1 MVIRLRPISIMVY
14 NIKMKYVK
22 ATVIYLFSHFPRL
35 IVLSVLPAAVVS
47 IFMNPQGFG
56 LFLPVNALSE
66 VESFSDV
73 FFLVFDRNLIMK
85 WPYMILVGLL
95 LLALCISY
103 TMGIVEKHFRVGKL
117 SLRQPFTNIN
127 NCFITVFKT
136 FGLLVVIY
144 IVYRILLVC
153 LLTLLVF
160 VLGSFSVAAV
170 WTSVVIA
177 VISTVG
183 FIFLLVLV
191 RPIMFTAA
199 TMLVYGYSFKDA
211 FSVALKLGETEGRTA
226 LDIGLIL
233 PFAVYLTVSALLA
246 VFGAPYIALA
256 VVHTVLIAILLQY
269 VTVYVLVAMFS
280 LSGIER
286 RDVRRYY

>member
-1 MVIRLRPISIMVY
+1 MAICLRQISKMVY
-14 NIKMKYVK
+14 NITMKYVK

-35 IVLSVLPAAVVS
+35 IVLSVLPAAVVAL
-47 IFMNPQGFG
+47 FMNPQGFG
-56 LFLPVNALSE
+56 LFIPVDRLSV

-73 FFLVFDRNLIMK
+73 FFLVFDRNLILK

-95 LLALCISY
+95 LLELCISY

-117 SLRQPFTNIN
+117 SLRQPLANIN
-127 NCFITVFKT
+127 NCSIAVLKT
-136 FGLLVVIY
+136 FGLLVAIY
-144 IVYRILLVC
+144 IVYRFLLVC
-153 LLTLLVF
+153 LLTLLVY

-170 WTSVVIA
+170 WISVVIA
-177 VISTVG
+177 IISTVG

-211 FSVALKLGETEGRTA
+211 FSVAIKLGETEGRTA
-226 LDIGLIL
+226 LDFALIL
-233 PFAVYLTVSALLA
+233 PFAVYLTVSALLT
-246 VFGAPYIALA
+246 VFGAPHVAHV
-256 VVHTVLIAILLQY
+256 VVHAALIAVLLQY